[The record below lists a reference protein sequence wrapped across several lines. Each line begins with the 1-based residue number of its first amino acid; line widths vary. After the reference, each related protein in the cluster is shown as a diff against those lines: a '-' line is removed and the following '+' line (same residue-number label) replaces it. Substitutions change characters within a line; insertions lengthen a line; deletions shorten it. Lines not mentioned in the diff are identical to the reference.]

1 MSEFTSPPLKI
12 ISKEIFVDK
21 SKIKIQKKK
30 KWFYVIQSVRKCL
43 TLAENFYANE
53 NNRAVADAL
62 M

>member
-12 ISKEIFVDK
+12 ISLEIFVDK

-30 KWFYVIQSVRKCL
+30 WFYVIQSVRKCL
-43 TLAENFYANE
+43 ILADNFYANE